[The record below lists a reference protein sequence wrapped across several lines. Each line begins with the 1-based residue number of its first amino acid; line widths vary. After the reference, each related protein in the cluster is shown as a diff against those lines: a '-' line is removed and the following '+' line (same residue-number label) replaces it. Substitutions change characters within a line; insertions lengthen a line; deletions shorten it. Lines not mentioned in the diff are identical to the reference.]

1 MRLTLPRGLV
11 WPIDEDGVLLIAT
24 AEQGPDGG
32 PALTAYRC
40 PAGVWTIGLGETEN
54 VRPGDT
60 CTEDQAW
67 QWLREDL
74 AERTKKVR
82 AMCTIEPAP
91 SELAAMVSLGYNIGL
106 RDDKKKSGL
115 FYSSILKAHNRG
127 DANAAAQAFLLYDKA
142 RVNGQLVVLA
152 GLKKRRH
159 EEAALYLRDAPVSA
173 VTTPQEV
180 APAPALSAS
189 PTTQA
194 ATALT
199 VTGALGAVSQ
209 AGDQVQAV
217 KTTLTTVKEITV
229 ETFGVPPSAAL
240 PLVMVLAG
248 GVILWRRFRQRA
260 QGQA

>member
-1 MRLTLPRGLV
+1 MKLTLPPGLD
-11 WPIDEDGVLLIAT
+11 WPIDQDGVLLIAND
-24 AEQGPDGG
+24 EQGPNGG

-40 PAGVWTIGLGETEN
+40 PAGVWTIGFGETEN
-54 VRPGDT
+54 VHPGDT
-60 CTEDQAW
+60 CTVEQAW

-74 AERTKKVR
+74 TERAEKVK

-91 SELAAMVSLGYNIGL
+91 SELAAMVSLAYNIGL

-127 DANAAAQAFLLYDKA
+127 DANAAAQAFTLYDKA
-142 RVNGQLVVLA
+142 TVNGALVVLN
-152 GLKKRRH
+152 GLKARRLQ
-159 EEAALYLRDAPVSA
+159 EAALYLRDAPASA

-180 APAPALSAS
+180 APAPALASS

-194 ATALT
+194 AAALT
-199 VTGALGAVSQ
+199 LTGAMGAVSQ
-209 AGDQVQAV
+209 AGDQVQSV

-240 PLVMVLAG
+240 PVVMVLAG